1 MKSKES
7 NQIINEKISI
17 FNEVLEYIDTNQIEQ
32 VIDKLSKKVCLD
44 GLIEEDEIKYE
55 ENVKQMNS
63 SDNLSFPTSQMKNS
77 RYPNYDGSFKK
88 DITKFF
94 QKDENKD
101 LNKLYE
107 LVMNEIKKIYLGY
120 THIEN
125 KLYNKI
131 NQYIQFSDGKNNT
144 PMEIISK
151 LKEISE
157 TLLDT
162 IKFIELY
169 LFKNFQILQK
179 IFYKIDLKLSS
190 IYEVESISLFF
201 LLNIFDLPNNE
212 LSYMLMFKIIDEES
226 CVLKYIIE
234 NLDMQIKGAKPKN
247 NNTENNDLKS
257 TDNEACLLDDKS
269 TLSSAA
275 YTAMLNIRDKY
286 INNINESLD
295 GIDSYNYFRAKYY
308 NKYIYIKGNYEVDT
322 NLFLNYL
329 NDESDDN
336 NNEEFLPI
344 NSLMDEEVIISKFIK
359 KSIINKFLK
368 YFKSNLP
375 ISYKRNEKL
384 IMLHTIHYNIIS
396 VFVIYWYDDY
406 KTGFINISVFY
417 LGKFLSKMIFNS
429 YIRKRKKIK
438 SLLISSNIILICS
451 LILHL
456 FFKGTSFHNWIYYGS
471 RFLIGLSFAK
481 NIETKFILN
490 YVPKLLVK
498 KTIKQYYSIIYLSL
512 CFGFFLSSGLN
523 YLLCLIKNNK
533 DIENELN
540 DKKLDINNIS
550 EVILAAISFIILIIN
565 FIFFK
570 NPKLYDLIKSSNSN
584 PKENTNAN
592 KTEISSKVPNQKDN
606 AEEKKETASI
616 FSYGKAKLISFKEK
630 SKAKLMEESLK
641 IDIGEKKY
649 EGTNQIFTILQK
661 LIINE
666 NTQSKSY
673 TNKVTKGYIFLFT
686 LLYIISSIVIFYTPL
701 IKGSLDKDNNN
712 NNGNNVFESKN
723 KVWIFGFPYLFA
735 FFIYVFKVIKIS
747 SDITILNI
755 IILIFICLEIG
766 LNIIF
771 LVFDNLF
778 FEKTPLVCDSY
789 YFYCFLALI
798 LFFNIIIE
806 MFCLK
811 VMIRQVPIEKK
822 ISSINIDNFV
832 YIYEC
837 LIRSGT
843 FVTLYFIIHYSIM
856 KKSIYVKIAL
866 IILYI
871 LGCVIFVLTNFKKRQ
886 IALIKIINKVTYE
899 SF

>member
-32 VIDKLSKKVCLD
+32 VIDKLSKKICLD

-55 ENVKQMNS
+55 QNVKHMNS
-63 SDNLSFPTSQMKNS
+63 SDNMSFPSSQTKHS

-88 DITKFF
+88 DITMFF
-94 QKDENKD
+94 QKDQNKD

-107 LVMNEIKKIYLGY
+107 LVINEIKKIYLGY

-169 LFKNFQILQK
+169 LFKNFQMLQK
-179 IFYKIDLKLSS
+179 IFNKIDLKLSS

-226 CVLKYIIE
+226 CVVKYIIE
-234 NLDMQIKGAKPKN
+234 NLDTQIKGAKPKN
-247 NNTENNDLKS
+247 NNVENNDLKS

-286 INNINESLD
+286 MNNINESLN

-322 NLFLNYL
+322 NLFLNYI
-329 NDESDDN
+329 NDENDDN

-375 ISYKRNEKL
+375 VSYKRNEAL

-396 VFVIYWYDDY
+396 VFVIYGYNDY
-406 KTGFINISVFY
+406 KTGFLNIAVFY
-417 LGKFLSKMIFNS
+417 LGKFLSKITFNS
-429 YIRKRKKIK
+429 FIRKRKKIK
-438 SLLISSNIILICS
+438 SLLILSNIILICS

-456 FFKGTSFHNWIYYGS
+456 FFKKASFYNWIYYAS

-498 KTIKQYYSIIYLSL
+498 KTIKQYYSLIYLSL
-512 CFGFFLSSGLN
+512 CFGFFLSSGVN
-523 YLLCLIKNNK
+523 YILCLIKNNK
-533 DIENELN
+533 EDIEKE
-540 DKKLDINNIS
+540 LDINNIS
-550 EVILAAISFIILIIN
+550 EVILAVISFIILVIN
-565 FIFFK
+565 IIFFK
-570 NPKLYDLIKSSNSN
+570 NPKLYDLMKSRNSN

-592 KTEISSKVPNQKDN
+592 KNEISSKVASQKDN
-606 AEEKKETASI
+606 AEDKKETASI

-673 TNKVTKGYIFLFT
+673 TNKATKGYIFLYA
-686 LLYIISSIVIFYTPL
+686 LLYIISSIIIFYTPL
-701 IKGSLDKDNNN
+701 IYGSLDKDSNIS
-712 NNGNNVFESKN
+712 GNNVFESKN

-735 FFIYVFKVIKIS
+735 FLIYVFKIIKIS

-755 IILIFICLEIG
+755 IILIFICFEIG

-771 LVFDNLF
+771 LVFDNTF
-778 FEKTPLVCDSY
+778 FEKTPLICDSY

-798 LFFNIIIE
+798 LFFNIMIE

-811 VMIRQVPIEKK
+811 VMIRQIPIEKK

-837 LIRSGT
+837 LIRAGT
-843 FVTLYFIIHYSIM
+843 FVTLYFIIYYSII
-856 KKSIYVKIAL
+856 KESIYVKIAL

-871 LGCVIFVLTNFKKRQ
+871 LGCVIFVLTNFKRRQ
-886 IALIKIINKVTYE
+886 NALIKIINKVTYE